1 MPLSSEEIFYAD
13 NESVMSLETLSAARA
28 TSAGDRISKL
38 MLQAGNSVASD
49 FERNEMFPEPKQGD
63 VVWRSDLAVEQRYFE
78 LYSSVNP
85 QGRTPAG
92 WYAVKNSFVP
102 IVSNAEFSGVNT
114 INLPNIFSL
123 TFTNYFILGEI
134 NLPVSANIFGRF
146 SRNGVA
152 AVSGY
157 QRTRISGNN
166 NVTTSATG
174 ANSNQ
179 MYISEFAG
187 VLSNRHCFQLYV
199 SNPMQ
204 NQYSTLTA
212 DFGSVT
218 QVVNSSIGAASN
230 ILLNTNSYDG
240 LTIFTTDS
248 NPLMQGVV
256 SVYGYN

>member
-13 NESVMSLETLSAARA
+13 NKSVMSLETLSAARA

-38 MLQAGNSVASD
+38 LKQAGTTVASD

-78 LYSSVNP
+78 LYSSVNL

-102 IVSNAEFSGVNT
+102 IVYNAGFAGVNE

-123 TFTNYFILGEI
+123 AFNNYLILGQVDLNAAG
-134 NLPVSANIFGRF
+134 NLISRVSI
-146 SRNGVA
+146 NGVPEIA
-152 AVSGY
+152 ASY
-157 QRTRISGNN
+157 QRTRISGSN
-166 NVTTSATG
+166 NVTTSSVATTTNFFLSDH
-174 ANSNQ
+174 ATS
-179 MYISEFAG
+179 
-187 VLSNRHCFQLYV
+187 LSNRHCFQATVY
-199 SNPMQ
+199 NPMQ
-204 NQYSTLTA
+204 NLFTKQTV

-218 QVVNSSIGAASN
+218 QTTNSSVGAASGT
-230 ILLNTNSYDG
+230 LLNTNSYDG
-240 LTIFTTDS
+240 FWFGATAS
-248 NPLMQGVV
+248 RLMTGNV